1 MNKRPPDRGV
11 HIVLVGP
18 DGVGKTTLRHAL
30 ETALKTQVNVH
41 SDRGTGPL
49 VKKRTGNQ
57 LATRMIGENPG
68 NWLVGE
74 LKVLYLFADRILRAL
89 MITRPR
95 QRHGTWIITERGWWD
110 IAVFPR
116 RYRLR
121 KRPVLHRLL
130 SPLAP
135 RPDLIIVLE
144 GEADVILERKRERTA
159 EELKAQA
166 RAWRSILPPYQP
178 HSFLPTD
185 APPAEVVERAGALI
199 RDETG
204 WFPSLASES

>member
-1 MNKRPPDRGV
+1 MNQSPPNRGA
-11 HIVLVGP
+11 HIILVGP

-30 ETALKTQVNVH
+30 EGALKNQVDVI

-49 VKKRTGNQ
+49 VNKRSGSE
-57 LATRMIGENPG
+57 LATRMIGEKAVNM
-68 NWLVGE
+68 LVGE
-74 LKVLYLFADRILRAL
+74 LKVLYLFIDRILRAL
-89 MITRPR
+89 MITWPR
-95 QRHGTWIITERGWWD
+95 QRHGTWLITERGWWD

-121 KRPVLHRLL
+121 NRPLLHKWL

-144 GEADVILERKRERTA
+144 GEPDVILARKRERTA
-159 EELKAQA
+159 EELEAQT
-166 RAWRSILPPYQP
+166 RAWRSVIPSFQP
-178 HSFLPTD
+178 HSFLNTD
-185 APPAEVVERAGALI
+185 ASPAEVVERAGALI
-199 RDETG
+199 QKEIG